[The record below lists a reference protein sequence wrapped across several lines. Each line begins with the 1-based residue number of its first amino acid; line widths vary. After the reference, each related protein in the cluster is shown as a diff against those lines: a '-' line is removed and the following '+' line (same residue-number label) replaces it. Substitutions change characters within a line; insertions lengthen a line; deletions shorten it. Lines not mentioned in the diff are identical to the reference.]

1 MCIIGDNV
9 MLIIMEWMAWF
20 GVGCLMMM
28 VMCFMCV
35 FGFCFVFVMRRD
47 DFVEDTYHFV
57 LPISRVFN

>member
-35 FGFCFVFVMRRD
+35 FGFCY
-47 DFVEDTYHFV
+47 EAG
-57 LPISRVFN
+57 